1 MSKVLNSVSEIYADK
16 NILKSIELED
26 GRVLRYFEGM
36 PSIDKII
43 DTVTS
48 DIQRFTNELSSP
60 YCTFDRKEELKGY
73 IEDFKMAVNGW
84 EKLKEEM

>member
-48 DIQRFTNELSSP
+48 DIQRFTNELSNP
-60 YCTFDRKEELKGY
+60 YCTFDRKEELDGY
-73 IEDFKMAVNGW
+73 IEDFKIAINGW

>member
-1 MSKVLNSVSEIYADK
+1 MSKVLNNVSEVYADK

-48 DIQRFTNELSSP
+48 DIQRFTNELSNS
-60 YCTFDRKEELKGY
+60 YCTFDRKEELEGY
-73 IEDFKMAVNGW
+73 IEDFKMAINGW
-84 EKLKEEM
+84 EKLKEEI